1 MYSKVHN
8 NIRAW
13 VRSLLALNFFGER
26 YYKRVDIHAKLCALI
41 LVGLLIW
48 LYIFSLQVQSDA
60 SGPNILILDIRYW
73 TVCFLLLVWGS
84 VFAVILAILAET
96 NFKMNELEVQLVLHR
111 LSVREKKGEGSLPIP
126 GNFMEMVRRHS
137 EVVKGNFDV
146 PLKLLKTKK
155 KSFSEVVKESKKAAS
170 LSKGENSEK
179 EASAKK
185 SDLVTK
191 EAEKEE
197 EVKVEDA
204 VNAEKDDDD
213 SFQKHANKAM
223 DSEELDDLM
232 DTAVM
237 ILETQT
243 RINPR
248 RFLGA
253 NASYDLVKSYVVAFG
268 TLIGITLS
276 VAGIQYSSA

>member
-48 LYIFSLQVQSDA
+48 LYVFSLQVQNDA

-73 TVCFLLLVWGS
+73 TVCFLLLVWGT

-137 EVVKGNFDV
+137 EVVKSNSDV
-146 PLKLLKTKK
+146 PLKLSKTKK
-155 KSFSEVVKESKKAAS
+155 KSFGEVVKESKKAAM
-170 LSKGENSEK
+170 SKGENSEK
-179 EASAKK
+179 EVSAKNP
-185 SDLVTK
+185 DQVTK
-191 EAEKEE
+191 KEE
-197 EVKVEDA
+197 KVKVEDA
-204 VNAEKDDDD
+204 VNDENDDDD